1 MFSVLQPKKHPRRK
15 KPDSGLEMG
24 TPRIDSFASTGRDQV
39 GINAGAPFHRQRGGT
54 SVLAYLRKLFY
65 WGAAA
70 LGAVAA
76 AVAFHGV
83 STSGAKASTTPSAR
97 SSAAGRPAP
106 AAPPKDEAQVDNCLT
121 TTICAVKEKIRWQT
135 PAWTPSQCRHV
146 AEAVSTSAKKYKLSE
161 TLLLAVMIN
170 ESDMNE
176 KASRSY
182 ERDGKVFAKDGG
194 LMAIRCHLDSHE
206 RCTNGDIKGM
216 AWKDLMEPATNI
228 ELGARTLAHYRDGGA
243 VMTKTI
249 TRLDENGHR
258 ERVTKEV
265 PCTHKNHGFWAHYNH
280 GPHYIDKGYARHYPH
295 RIAVLDHALAQVMNV
310 SAPELTHGAITI
322 HDPGTRERTA
332 DRPMEARYKKL
343 CGQILSATSCSALA
357 LN

>member
-1 MFSVLQPKKHPRRK
+1 M
-15 KPDSGLEMG
+15 
-24 TPRIDSFASTGRDQV
+24 AS
-39 GINAGAPFHRQRGGT
+39 
-54 SVLAYLRKLFY
+54 
-65 WGAAA
+65 
-70 LGAVAA
+70 

-83 STSGAKASTTPSAR
+83 SSSGAKASTTPPSVAVLTAQ
-97 SSAAGRPAP
+97 AAATS
-106 AAPPKDEAQVDNCLT
+106 EADADTASTDCLT
-121 TTICAVKEKIRWQT
+121 STICSVKEKIRWQT
-135 PAWTPSQCRHV
+135 PAWTPSQCRRISD
-146 AEAVSTSAKKYKLSE
+146 AVSTSAKRYHLSP

-176 KASRSY
+176 KASRAY
-182 ERDGKVFAKDGG
+182 TRDGKVFAKDGG
-194 LMAIRCHLDSHE
+194 LMAIRCHVDAHD
-206 RCTNGDIKGM
+206 RCTNGDLKGM

-249 TRLDENGHR
+249 VKLDANGQR

-310 SAPELTHGAITI
+310 PAPELSHGAITI
-322 HDPGTRERTA
+322 HDPGKRERTA
-332 DRPMEARYKKL
+332 DRPIEPRFKKL
-343 CGQILSATSCSALA
+343 CGQILSSGSCSALA

>member
-1 MFSVLQPKKHPRRK
+1 
-15 KPDSGLEMG
+15 
-24 TPRIDSFASTGRDQV
+24 
-39 GINAGAPFHRQRGGT
+39 
-54 SVLAYLRKLFY
+54 VLAYLRKLLY

-70 LGAVAA
+70 LGAIAS

-83 STSGAKASTTPSAR
+83 SNPGAKASTASAV
-97 SSAAGRPAP
+97 RPVAESVAP
-106 AAPPKDEAQVDNCLT
+106 PAAAPPKDEDAPSDCLT
-121 TTICAVKEKIRWQT
+121 STICAVKEKIRWQT
-135 PAWTPSQCRHV
+135 PAWTPSQCRTV
-146 AEAVSTSAKKYKLSE
+146 SDAVSHAAKKYKLSE

-182 ERDGKVFAKDGG
+182 TRDGKVFAKDGG

-206 RCTNGDIKGM
+206 RCTNGDVKGM

-228 ELGARTLAHYRDGGA
+228 EMGARTLAMYRDGGA
-243 VMTKTI
+243 VESKTI
-249 TRLDENGHR
+249 TKIVDGKR
-258 ERVTKEV
+258 EKVTKDV
-265 PCTHKNHGFWAHYNH
+265 PCRHKNHGFWAHYNH
-280 GPHYIDKGYARHYPH
+280 GPRYIDKGYARHYPH

-310 SAPELTHGAITI
+310 QAPELTSGAITI
-322 HDPGTRERTA
+322 QDPGKRARTV

-343 CGQILSATSCSALA
+343 CDQIHASATSCAAVA